1 MSQENVELV
10 RRGYD
15 AWNREDLDA
24 FLSVVHPDAKWRGD
38 GAEDL
43 FIGVRTAYY
52 GHAGV
57 REWWDAV
64 HEPWDYFK
72 SHVQRTFVGGDK
84 VVTVVRFEAKGKQSG
99 AEVELPFLTNVFE
112 LKDGLVVEFNNYYSL
127 EEALDAAGL
136 KPERQRSAPGT
147 QAAVS
152 RQTPA
157 PPNPI
162 GQRTVPAAQIGLNRP

>member
-1 MSQENVELV
+1 MSQENVEIV
-10 RRGYD
+10 QRAYD

-24 FLSVVHPDAKWRGD
+24 FLSVVHPDAKLRGD

-99 AEVELPFLTNVFE
+99 AEVELPFLTNVME

-136 KPERQRSAPGT
+136 SEQDAHADS
-147 QAAVS
+147 
-152 RQTPA
+152 
-157 PPNPI
+157 
-162 GQRTVPAAQIGLNRP
+162 